1 MGRITVRAAEAHVS
15 NLSAAVV
22 TLGLTPEQ
30 QQLSEAVG
38 QFVGRHAPI
47 AETRDTFEA
56 LAAGR
61 LPQWWD
67 ALVTN
72 GFHAVHLPE
81 HVGGQGGRLI
91 DAACVLESAAKA
103 LLPGPLLPTVAAGAI
118 ALLADATPAAE
129 AFLRDL
135 ASGVP
140 AAVVLPDDGD
150 FCARNDGWGWLVTG
164 TSDVIAG
171 ACSARLILVGARTEG
186 GDVVWLPVDARQSTV
201 TVEAAGGTD
210 LVTDVGVLRLAGY
223 RAAETDALTGID
235 SDRAACVNLGL
246 VASATAGITQWC
258 VEAATA
264 HLRIREQ
271 FGKVIGTFQALQHN
285 AAMLLVNSEL
295 ATAAAW
301 DAVRAV
307 SEPLDQHRLAAAGAA
322 VIAISPVPDLVLDAL
337 TLFGAIG
344 FTWEHDIHLYWRRA
358 TSLAASIGPASRW
371 ARRLGELTCTQQR
384 EMSVDLG
391 DADSEFRSQ
400 VADTLDAA
408 GELRN
413 DQPSRHGDYEHLATG
428 PQRTLIAEA
437 GLIAP
442 HWPPPWGIDAGP
454 LRQLIINEEFDKR
467 ADLVRPSLNIA
478 EWILPSVLKAAPKD
492 LQESLIPPTQRGEI
506 VWCQL
511 FSEPGAGSDLAALA
525 TRATKV
531 DGGWNVNGHK
541 IWTSLAQTADY
552 GALLAR
558 TDPEASKHRGIGY
571 FLVDM
576 RSPGI
581 EIQPIKTATGEAH
594 FNEVFLNDVF
604 VPDEMLLGGPT
615 DGWNLAIATMAEERS
630 AIGGYVKFDRA
641 VALRRLA
648 AEPGPDRDDALRA
661 LGELDAYTNAIKAL
675 GIRETIRLLDGQPSG
690 PASSIAKVAMNVLL
704 RRTFQA
710 TLQLT
715 GRLAMVADSDPAVVQ
730 PYLHLP
736 AELIGGGTRE
746 IQLNIIA
753 QMILGLPRK

>member
-1 MGRITVRAAEAHVS
+1 V
-15 NLSAAVV
+15 
-22 TLGLTPEQ
+22 LGLTPEQ
-30 QQLSEAVG
+30 LQLSEAVG
-38 QFVGRHAPI
+38 QFAGRHAPI
-47 AETRDTFEA
+47 SHTRDNLDA
-56 LAAGR
+56 LAAGKLPAWWER
-61 LPQWWD
+61 LI
-67 ALVTN
+67 AN

-81 HVGGQGGRLI
+81 HLGGQGGRLI
-91 DAACVLESAAKA
+91 DAACVLEAAGKA
-103 LLPGPLLPTVAAGAI
+103 LLPGPLLPTVAAGAV
-118 ALLADATPAAE
+118 ALLADSTPAADDL
-129 AFLRDL
+129 LREL
-135 ASGVP
+135 ASGTP
-140 AAVVLPDDGD
+140 AAVVLAGDGD
-150 FCARNDGWGWLVTG
+150 FRARRDNQQWLVTG
-164 TSDVIAG
+164 ESEVIAG
-171 ACSARLILVGARTEG
+171 VCSALLILVAAHTDG
-186 GDVVWLPVDARQSTV
+186 GDVVWLRVDTGADTV
-201 TVEAAGGTD
+201 TIAPVEGTD
-210 LVTDVGVLRLAGY
+210 LVTDVGVVRLADH
-223 RAAETDALTGID
+223 RAPQELTGID
-235 SDRAACVNLGL
+235 SDRAACVSVGL
-246 VASATAGITQWC
+246 TASATAGITQWC

-271 FGKVIGTFQALQHN
+271 FGKVIGTFQALQHH
-285 AAMLLVNSEL
+285 AAMLLINSEL

-301 DAVRAV
+301 DAVRAE
-307 SEPLDQHRLAAAGAA
+307 SESLDQHRLAAAGAA
-322 VIAISPVPDLVLDAL
+322 LIAVSPASDLVLDAL

-358 TSLAASIGPASRW
+358 TSLAASIGPATRW

-391 DADSEFRSQ
+391 DADAEFRAQ
-400 VADTLDAA
+400 VAETLDAA
-408 GELRN
+408 RQLRN
-413 DQPSRHGDYEHLATG
+413 DTPSRHGDYEHLATG
-428 PQRTLIAEA
+428 PQRTLIADA

-442 HWPPPWGIDAGP
+442 HWPAPWGVDAGP

-467 ADLVRPSLNIA
+467 PDLVRPSLNIA
-478 EWILPSVLKAAPKD
+478 EWILPSVLSAAPKE
-492 LQESLIPPTQRGEI
+492 LQEKLIPPTQRGEL

-511 FSEPGAGSDLAALA
+511 FSEPGAGSDLAALT
-525 TRATKV
+525 TRATKA
-531 DGGWNVNGHK
+531 DGGWTINGHK
-541 IWTSLAQTADY
+541 IWTSLANTADY

-648 AEPGPDRDDALRA
+648 GEPGPDRDDALRA

-690 PASSIAKVAMNVLL
+690 PASSVAKVAMNVLL
-704 RRTFQA
+704 RRTFEA
-710 TLQLT
+710 TLALT
-715 GRLAMVADSDPAVVQ
+715 GRRAMVAQSDPPIVE

-753 QMILGLPRK
+753 QLILGLPRK

>member
-1 MGRITVRAAEAHVS
+1 M
-15 NLSAAVV
+15 

-30 QQLSEAVG
+30 QQLGEAVG
-38 QFVGRHAPI
+38 QFAGRHAPI
-47 AETRDTFEA
+47 AKTRDNLQQ
-56 LAAGR
+56 LAAGD
-61 LPQWWD
+61 LPSWWD
-67 ALVTN
+67 ALVAH

-81 HVGGQGGRLI
+81 RLGGQGGRLT
-91 DAACVLESAAKA
+91 DAACVLESAGKA
-103 LLPGPLLPTVAAGAI
+103 LLPGPLLPTVAAGAV
-118 ALLADATPAAE
+118 ALLADVTPATD
-129 AFLRDL
+129 AFLREL

-140 AAVVLPDDGD
+140 AALVLPDDGK
-150 FCARNDGWGWLVTG
+150 FRARTDGQEWLVTG
-164 TSDVIAG
+164 ETEVLAG
-171 ACSARLILVGARTEG
+171 VRSARVILLGARTPDSE
-186 GDVVWLPVDARQSTV
+186 VVWLRVDTGQSTA
-201 TVEAAGGTD
+201 TVEPVSGTD
-210 LVTDVGVLRLAGY
+210 LVTDIGILRLTDY
-223 RAAETDALTGID
+223 RAAEVLTGID
-235 SDRAACVNLGL
+235 PDRAACVALGL
-246 VASATAGITQWC
+246 IASTTAGITQWC
-258 VEAATA
+258 VEAVTA

-285 AAMLLVNSEL
+285 AAMLLINSEL

-307 SEPLDQHRLAAAGAA
+307 SESLDQHRLAAAGAA

-358 TSLAASIGPASRW
+358 TSLAASIGPVSRW
-371 ARRLGELTCTQQR
+371 ARNLGELACTQQR

-391 DADSEFRSQ
+391 DADADFRAQ
-400 VADTLDAA
+400 VAETLDAA
-408 GELRN
+408 RELRN
-413 DQPSRHGDYEHLATG
+413 DRPARHGDYEHLRTG
-428 PQRTLIAEA
+428 PQRTLLAEA

-442 HWPPPWGIDAGP
+442 HWPPPWGVDAGP

-467 ADLVRPSLNIA
+467 PDLVRPSLNIA
-478 EWILPSVLKAAPKD
+478 EWILPSVLRAAPKD
-492 LQESLIPPTQRGEI
+492 LQERLIPPTQRGDI

-511 FSEPGAGSDLAALA
+511 FSEPGAGSDLAALT

-531 DGGWNVNGHK
+531 DGGWNINGHK
-541 IWTSLAQTADY
+541 IWTSLANTADY

-576 RSPGI
+576 RSAGI

-594 FNEVFLNDVF
+594 FNEVFLSDVF
-604 VPDEMLLGGPT
+604 VPDAMLLGAPT

-630 AIGGYVKFDRA
+630 AISGYVKFDRA
-641 VALRRLA
+641 VALRALA

-715 GRLAMVADSDPAVVQ
+715 GRLAMVADSDPPIVE

>member
-1 MGRITVRAAEAHVS
+1 M
-15 NLSAAVV
+15 

-30 QQLSEAVG
+30 QDLSEAVG
-38 QFVGRHAPI
+38 QFAGRHAPI
-47 AETRDTFEA
+47 AATRDSFDS
-56 LAAGR
+56 LAAGK
-61 LPQWWD
+61 LPAWWD
-67 ALVTN
+67 ALVAT

-81 HVGGQGGRLI
+81 HLGGQGGRLI
-91 DAACVLESAAKA
+91 DAACVLESAGKA
-103 LLPGPLLPTVAAGAI
+103 LLPGPLLPTVTAGAV
-118 ALLADATPAAE
+118 ALLADPTPSAE
-129 AFLRDL
+129 SLLRDL

-140 AAVVLPDDGD
+140 ASVVLPDDGD
-150 FCARNDGWGWLVTG
+150 FQARLDGRRWLVSG
-164 TSDVIAG
+164 TSEVTTG
-171 ACSARLILVGARTEG
+171 ACSARVILVGARNQG
-186 GDVVWLPVDARQSTV
+186 GDVIWVLVDTGRPTA
-201 TVEAAGGTD
+201 TVESVHGTD
-210 LVTDVGVLRLAGY
+210 LVTDVGIVRLAEH
-223 RAAETDALTGID
+223 RAAESDVLTGID
-235 SDRAACVNLGL
+235 PDRAGCVAVGL
-246 VASATAGITQWC
+246 VASTMAGIAQWC
-258 VEAATA
+258 VEAVTA

-271 FGKVIGTFQALQHN
+271 FGKPIGTFQALQHG

-307 SEPLDQHRLAAAGAA
+307 DEAIDQHRLAAAGAA
-322 VIAISPVPDLVLDAL
+322 VIAVSPTPDLVLDAL
-337 TLFGAIG
+337 TMFGAIG
-344 FTWEHDIHLYWRRA
+344 FTWEHELHLYWRRA
-358 TSLAASIGPASRW
+358 ISLAASIGPANRW
-371 ARRLGELTCTQQR
+371 ARRLGELTRTQQR
-384 EMSVDLG
+384 DMSVSLG
-391 DADSEFRSQ
+391 DAESEFRSW
-400 VADTLDAA
+400 VADTLDSA
-408 GELRN
+408 LKLHN
-413 DQPSRHGDYEHLATG
+413 DQPGRQGDYEYFETG

-442 HWPPPWGIDAGP
+442 HWPPPWGLDAGP
-454 LRQLIINEEFDKR
+454 LKQLIIDEEFANR
-467 ADLVRPSLNIA
+467 PALVRPSLGIA
-478 EWILPSVLKAAPKD
+478 EWILPSVQRAAPKN

-506 VWCQL
+506 AWCQL
-511 FSEPGAGSDLAALA
+511 FSEPGAGSDLAALT

-541 IWTSLAQTADY
+541 IWTSAAHRADF

-558 TDPEASKHRGIGY
+558 TDPAASKHRGIGY
-571 FLVDM
+571 FIVDM

-581 EIQPIKTATGEAH
+581 EIQPIKTATGDAH

-604 VPDEMLLGGPT
+604 VPDQMLLGGAG

-630 AIGGYVKFDRA
+630 AISGYVKFDRA
-641 VALRRLA
+641 VAVRRLA
-648 AEPGPDRDDALRA
+648 AQPGPDRDDALRA
-661 LGELDAYTNAIKAL
+661 LGELDAYTNAIRAL
-675 GIRETIRLLDGQPSG
+675 GVRETIRLLDGQASG

-715 GRLAMVADSDPAVVQ
+715 GRVAMVADSDPAVVE